1 MASVKKLSEYLLQKK
16 KKKRKEKK
24 KGRRVTLSK
33 CFQKKLKIHLFGC
46 TNDSRSAK
54 RRQRTRVGEGTFEF
68 YLPTLSRTLFELI
81 LSRNLLSRG
90 YNVTEMGCGSR
101 IIKLT
106 KMGF

>member
-1 MASVKKLSEYLLQKK
+1 MASVEKLSEYLLQKK
-16 KKKRKEKK
+16 KEDKRE
-24 KGRRVTLSK
+24 RVALPKS
-33 CFQKKLKIHLFGC
+33 FQRKLKIHLFDC
-46 TNDSRSAK
+46 TNYSRRAK
-54 RRQRTRVGEGTFEF
+54 RRQRTRVDEGTFEF

-81 LSRNLLSRG
+81 FSHNLLSRG